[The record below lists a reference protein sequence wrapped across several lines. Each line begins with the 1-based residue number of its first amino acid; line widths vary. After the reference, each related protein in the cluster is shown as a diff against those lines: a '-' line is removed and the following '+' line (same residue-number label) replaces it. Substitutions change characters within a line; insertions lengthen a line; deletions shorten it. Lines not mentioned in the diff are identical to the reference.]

1 MAGGDNKQFQ
11 LTLDTFGKRNQ
22 QRLRILE
29 DLSLSCDLC
38 KTNEAKQSI
47 TEMTRRYFDELK
59 KEEASMNKQLQRLLQ
74 QDAKKGGGDKKEEKA
89 REKEAKKMI
98 DKFTSVHV
106 GKNKRLKLKFNGF
119 KNPPY
124 IIFEY
129 KW

>member
-1 MAGGDNKQFQ
+1 MGKGDTKQIQ

-22 QRLRILE
+22 RRFRILE

-38 KTNEAKQSI
+38 KTPEAKQSI

-59 KEEASMNKQLQRLLQ
+59 REEASMNKQLQRVLQ
-74 QDAKKGGGDKKEEKA
+74 GDAKKGDGDKKDDKA

-124 IIFEY
+124 IVFDM
-129 KW
+129 KF

>member
-1 MAGGDNKQFQ
+1 MSGGDNKQFQ

-22 QRLRILE
+22 QRFRILE
-29 DLSLSCDLC
+29 DLSLSIDNC

-47 TEMTRRYFDELK
+47 SEMTRRYFDELK
-59 KEEASMNKQLQRLLQ
+59 KEEASMNKQLQRMLQ
-74 QDAKKGGGDKKEEKA
+74 GDAKKGGDKKDEKA

>member
-1 MAGGDNKQFQ
+1 MSGGDNKQFQ

-22 QRLRILE
+22 QRFRILQ
-29 DLSLSCDLC
+29 DLSLSIDGC

-59 KEEASMNKQLQRLLQ
+59 KEEASMNKQLQRVLQ
-74 QDAKKGGGDKKEEKA
+74 GDAKKGGDKKDDKA

-124 IIFEY
+124 IIFEM
-129 KW
+129 KF

>member
-1 MAGGDNKQFQ
+1 MSGGDNKQFQ

-22 QRLRILE
+22 QRFRILE

-38 KTNEAKQSI
+38 KTNEARQSI

-74 QDAKKGGGDKKEEKA
+74 QDAKKGGGDKKDDKA

-98 DKFTSVHV
+98 DKFSSVHV
-106 GKNKRLKLKFNGF
+106 GKNKRLRLKFNGF

-124 IIFEY
+124 LIFEY